1 MAIRTE
7 LSLRLKNSPGEISQI
22 CQHLLDERIN
32 IFALNLEAGGM
43 LRLVA
48 DNPLNAA
55 GTLRNKQYSL
65 TEREVLSVQLPNNPG
80 ALQNIT
86 DVIFKAGKNI
96 DYRYASALED
106 HSIVVLI
113 VAVEDV
119 QRVAMATGL

>member
-7 LSLRLKNSPGEISQI
+7 LSLRLKNSPGEVGQL

-32 IFALNLEAGGM
+32 IFALNLEAGGI

-55 GTLRNKQYSL
+55 ATLRNKQYSV
-65 TEREVLSVQLPNNPG
+65 TEREVLFVQLPNNPG
-80 ALQNIT
+80 ALQNT
-86 DVIFKAGKNI
+86 TGALFKAGINI
-96 DYRYASALED
+96 DYLYGSALED
-106 HSIVVLI
+106 HSIAVLI

-119 QRVAMATGL
+119 KRVAMVTGI